1 LFFVVF
7 FFAVKSP
14 VTRRR
19 EIRKL
24 CENFAACE
32 KSAILDEIIGPV
44 NSCLQPH
51 AALTDST
58 LSEQTA
64 RGAAGEDPAWH
75 PCEMPPKH
83 YDSYY
88 RQQKRYIE
96 DQVMILVAGIVSRT
110 YW

>member
-1 LFFVVF
+1 
-7 FFAVKSP
+7 

-44 NSCLQPH
+44 NNSLLHPH
-51 AALTDST
+51 SSLTDST
-58 LSEQTA
+58 LSEQST
-64 RGAAGEDPAWH
+64 RGINSEDPAWY
-75 PCEMPPKH
+75 PCEMPNKH
-83 YDSYY
+83 YESY

-96 DQVMILVAGIVSRT
+96 NEVIIQILKKLQLDFFEKINIFH
-110 YW
+110 